1 MDLFKKAYDFT
12 RADDV
17 KAAGYYPYFHA
28 FDANEGPV
36 VHLDGRE
43 IIMAGSNNYLGLTID
58 PRVKEASI
66 KAIEQY
72 GTGCSGS
79 RYLTGTI
86 KLHNQLE
93 EELADFLG
101 KQACLLF
108 STGYQTAQ
116 GVIPTLVQ

>member
-1 MDLFKKAYDFT
+1 MMPYANVEAVEMFRPKLPGDKAVFLYFTIVSQVDLFKKAYDFT

-36 VHLDGRE
+36 VHLDGRK

-58 PRVKEASI
+58 PRVKEAAI
-66 KAIEQY
+66 KAINQY

-79 RYLTGTI
+79 RY
-86 KLHNQLE
+86 
-93 EELADFLG
+93 
-101 KQACLLF
+101 
-108 STGYQTAQ
+108 
-116 GVIPTLVQ
+116 